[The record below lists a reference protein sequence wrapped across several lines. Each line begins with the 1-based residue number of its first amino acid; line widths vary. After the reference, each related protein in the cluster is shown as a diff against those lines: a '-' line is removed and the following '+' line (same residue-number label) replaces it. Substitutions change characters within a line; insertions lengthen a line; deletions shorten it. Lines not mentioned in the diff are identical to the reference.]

1 MAVNQRALS
10 SIWKT
15 NNRSNNFTTKFM
27 GNMYE
32 DTTMEKVQQREVVI
46 ERIKTKMAKVERNRQ
61 DLKYEATMKKRVLT
75 LYKKKWDVK
84 VKNTDMPVKKLE
96 NILSVK
102 ANRKRQRIAV
112 IKIQTSA
119 RRFLAQTKFKAWIKR
134 RLESA

>member
-1 MAVNQRALS
+1 MDVNQRALS
-10 SIWKT
+10 SMWKT
-15 NNRSNNFTTKFM
+15 NYRSNNFTTKFM

-61 DLKYEATMKKRVLT
+61 DLKYEATKKKRILT
-75 LYKKKWDVK
+75 LYKKKWNVK
-84 VKNTDMPVKKLE
+84 VKNIDMTVEKLE
-96 NILSVK
+96 NLLSAK
-102 ANRKRQRIAV
+102 ANKKSQRIAV
-112 IKIQTSA
+112 IKIQTSV